1 MPSVDVVESGRG
13 KFAVDITVGA
23 HALIADEPAD
33 VGGGDLGPA
42 PHDFLLAGL
51 GACASMTLRMYADHK
66 KIPLKQVKVRLSRR
80 KIKAADCTDCVTKEG
95 EVEEMTREITLIG
108 DLDDAQRQNL
118 LEIANKCPVHRT
130 LIGEIKI
137 RTALVGLP
145 LIPPSSPGCG
155 PRVLLCKAR
164 RRRLRRFPA
173 RS

>member
-13 KFAVDITVGA
+13 KFAVDITVGT

-51 GACASMTLRMYADHK
+51 GACTSMTLRMYADHK

-108 DLDDAQRQNL
+108 
-118 LEIANKCPVHRT
+118 
-130 LIGEIKI
+130 EIKI
-137 RTALVGLP
+137 RTALVCLP